1 MKDMRRYLAPILIL
15 LGVLALSIGF
25 RTLATSVIVQPIAVL
40 AWAAWR
46 ILLSVD
52 QDVYWLIV
60 LLACTVAAISLL
72 PSPRR
77 GQGQQAY
84 ARDFLPPAPV
94 AYWRRRLEAAFA
106 HKGQPEA
113 LRAGLRDLFISVVI
127 DAGGHSLLRLESLI
141 DAQPGEYPAGVK
153 LLFPRPQFR
162 REEPASVG
170 RRFALCLKSG
180 WAGLRGTRSPQLGAA
195 PVDELLTW
203 MESRLETKREQR
215 N

>member
-25 RTLATSVIVQPIAVL
+25 RTLTASVIVQPIAVL

-52 QDVYWLIV
+52 QDVYWLML

-77 GQGQQAY
+77 GERQQAY

-94 AYWRRRLEAAFA
+94 AYWRGRLEAAFA
-106 HKGQPEA
+106 DKGQPEA
-113 LRAGLRDLFISVVI
+113 LRSSLRDLFISVVV
-127 DAGGHSLLRLESLI
+127 DAGGRSSSHLESLI
-141 DAQPGEYPAGVK
+141 DSQPGEYPAAVK
-153 LLFPRPQFR
+153 LLFPRSQLR
-162 REEPASVG
+162 RDEPASPG
-170 RRFALCLKSG
+170 RRFVRCIQIG
-180 WAGLRGTRSPQLGAA
+180 WARLRGTRAPQLDAA
-195 PVDELLTW
+195 SVDELLDW
-203 MESRLETKREQR
+203 MESRLEAKGEQR
-215 N
+215 H